1 MKLSLVFQAATLA
14 NMDSSI
20 LNFSINSSSV
30 LADGEDWSGEAEKSS
45 RLDILI
51 IIFTSLI
58 LGLMIL
64 TTIIGKSLK
73 ELQYSR
79 YIISPTC
86 NLGKVSKKKK
96 K

>member
-1 MKLSLVFQAATLA
+1 MKLSLVFQAATMA
-14 NMDSSI
+14 SMDSSI

-58 LGLMIL
+58 LGLMIM
-64 TTIIGKSLK
+64 TTIIGNLSLK
-73 ELQYSR
+73 AYLKRAEVDTTNAMS
-79 YIISPTC
+79 S
-86 NLGKVSKKKK
+86 SE
-96 K
+96 